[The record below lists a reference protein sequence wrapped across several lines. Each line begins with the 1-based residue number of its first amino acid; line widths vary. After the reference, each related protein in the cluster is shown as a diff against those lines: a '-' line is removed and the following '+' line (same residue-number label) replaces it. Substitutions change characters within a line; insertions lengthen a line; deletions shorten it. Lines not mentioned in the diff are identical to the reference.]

1 LPYFHRIIT
10 LETAL
15 WFSQLVKIWGLKVN
29 GMNWNK
35 AFLGLLRA
43 GIVLIATAGLARAED
58 PVSLGTFDD
67 WESFTYQ
74 ASNAPVCYIYSVPKK
89 SDSAKKV
96 KRDPIYFLVTH
107 FPGRKIRNQV
117 STIIGYPFKE
127 SSLVT
132 VKIDNVSFE
141 LYTNGDAAWAAA
153 AETEAAMVKAMKTGK
168 SLMVTGTSWKGTE
181 TTDTYSLVGVS
192 AALDKIDSA
201 CK

>member
-1 LPYFHRIIT
+1 
-10 LETAL
+10 
-15 WFSQLVKIWGLKVN
+15 
-29 GMNWNK
+29 MNWNRT
-35 AFLGLLRA
+35 FFGLLQA
-43 GIVLIATAGLARAED
+43 GAVLVLTAGLAHADD

-96 KRDPIYFLVTH
+96 KRDPVYFLVTH

-127 SSLVT
+127 SSTVT
-132 VKIDNVSFE
+132 VKVDDATFE

-153 AETEAAMVKAMKTGK
+153 PETEAAIVKAMKTGK
-168 SLMVTGTSWKGTE
+168 ALTVAGTSWKGTD

-192 AALDKIDSA
+192 AALDKIDGA